1 MSEKMFN
8 NKNLDTNNSP
18 IEQHKLVDMIK
29 ATAIGIWHYIKEL
42 INLSEDTDSEMTI
55 ANINKSVEFRGDN
68 VWVLFFAIIIA
79 SVGLNVNSTAVIIG
93 AMLVSP
99 LMSPIMGLGL
109 SVGINDMIL
118 LRKSLKNLLIMITIS
133 LIASTSYFFLSP
145 LSDAQSE
152 ILSRTT
158 PTIFDVFIAF
168 SGGLAGILASSRRQ
182 EKVTVISGVAI
193 ATALMPPLC
202 TAGYGLATGQF
213 SYFFGAFYLFFINS
227 VFIAL
232 ATFIMVRYM
241 KFPRKK
247 YLDPKREKRV
257 SQMIIAFAIVVLLP
271 SVFMAINVV
280 RETSFNEMAR
290 RYVADVENSK
300 MMEDVQVINKTRTY
314 SRKGSEIV
322 LSIVGKELTTEQI
335 ELIQERM
342 DYFGL
347 PVDTK
352 LTIRQAAGATLDIN
366 TQATMLQGFI
376 ENKDKQIIQ
385 KDSII
390 YALRDSLDY
399 EKKRSDI
406 TSVKLAAE
414 VRVLYPNIGEITM
427 SNAVKVN
434 LISNIADTVPTIN
447 IKWTELPTSQESKN
461 LERWLKVRIGS
472 RKLDVINMQIPQ
484 DDTSEQQ

>member
-1 MSEKMFN
+1 ML
-8 NKNLDTNNSP
+8 NKKGSNQNTTPN
-18 IEQHKLVDMIK
+18 EQHKLVDMIK

-42 INLSEDTDSEMTI
+42 VNLSDDTDTELTI
-55 ANINKSVEFRGDN
+55 TNINKGVEFRGDN

-99 LMSPIMGLGL
+99 LMGPIMGLGL

-118 LRKSLKNLLIMITIS
+118 LRKSLKNLLIMIMIS
-133 LIASTSYFFLSP
+133 LCASTSYFFLSP

-168 SGGLAGILASSRRQ
+168 FGGLAGILASSRRQ

-213 SYFFGAFYLFFINS
+213 NYFFGAFYLFFINS

-247 YLDPKREKRV
+247 YLDPKREKQV
-257 SQMIIAFAIVVLLP
+257 SQMIIAFSIVVLLP
-271 SVFMAINVV
+271 SVFLAARVV

-290 RYVADVENSK
+290 RYIADVENSK
-300 MMEDVQVINKTRTY
+300 MMDDVQIINKTRTY

-322 LSIVGKELTTEQI
+322 LSIVGKELTAEQI

-347 PVDTK
+347 GDDTK
-352 LTIRQAAGATLDIN
+352 LTIKQAAGATLDIN

-376 ENKDKQIIQ
+376 ENKDRQLVQ

-399 EKKRSDI
+399 EKSKSGI
-406 TSVKLAAE
+406 TSKKLGLEVK
-414 VRVLYPNIGEITM
+414 VLYPSIEEITM

-434 LISNIADTVPTIN
+434 LINNVSDTVPTIN
-447 IKWTELPTSQESKN
+447 IKWSELPTDDDIKN

-472 RKLDVINMQIPQ
+472 RKLDVINLQTH
-484 DDTSEQQ
+484 DNTAE